1 MIDRED
7 ELGRRFAH
15 ALNAGLKDIDQ
26 HALERLRMARENA
39 LSKQRLQPA
48 WAIAVAT
55 DGSKIGV
62 LRYFNPRYILPI
74 AALILAVAGMIYWQ
88 NTQQNDEVTD
98 IDTKLLSGDL
108 PIDAYLDKGLDSW
121 LKRTSH

>member
-7 ELGRRFAH
+7 ELGRRFAR
-15 ALNAGLKDIDQ
+15 ALNAGLNDIDQ

-48 WAIAVAT
+48 WATAVAT

-88 NTQQNDEVTD
+88 NTQQNDELTD